1 MEHLTIAI
9 DGPASSGK
17 STIAKQLAERLEIT
31 YIDTGAMYRA
41 VTLAVL
47 KKQLKFIDITQIKEL
62 LTTLEIVFK
71 RVNGVQHTF
80 LNGQDVSE
88 EIRSVEVTQ
97 SVSEISAMA
106 FVREQLVAQQQAMAK
121 HESVVMDGR
130 DIGTVVLPQAHYK
143 FYFIADVEVRAQRRY
158 QENIAKG
165 ITTQTLEQLKADI
178 EARDL
183 YDSTRE
189 VSPLR
194 PADDAIHINTSND
207 TIEQVTQK
215 LLTYIQKTENNNENY

>member
-1 MEHLTIAI
+1 MKHLTIAI

-17 STIAKQLAERLEIT
+17 STIAKQLAERLNIT

-47 KKQLKFIDITQIKEL
+47 QSKIAIKDIDGIHALIP
-62 LTTLEIVFK
+62 TLEIGFK
-71 RVNGVQHTF
+71 RIDGLQHTF

-88 EIRSVEVTQ
+88 MIRSVTVTQ
-97 SVSEISAMA
+97 AVSEISAMP
-106 FVREQLVAQQQAMAK
+106 FVREQLVAQQQAMAQQ
-121 HESVVMDGR
+121 ESVVMDGR
-130 DIGTVVLPQAHYK
+130 DIGTVVLPKADYK
-143 FYFIADVEVRAQRRY
+143 FYFIADVAVRAQRRY

-165 ITTQTLEQLKADI
+165 LTTQTLEELKADI

-194 PADDAIHINTSND
+194 PAEDAIHINTSHD

-215 LLTYIQKTENNNENY
+215 LLDYLQ